1 MTNLTINLK
10 TEQLARILGTVLES
24 ICEDGGRPNAYLGPL
39 DRNTATVNVRG
50 RDNGDVEFEIGPL
63 SKVGTVYV
71 YHPDRSFDT
80 HVLGKLTLRNVEAK
94 ALEIYRIAT
103 ATR

>member
-10 TEQLARILGTVLES
+10 TEELARILGTVLES

-39 DRNTATVNVRG
+39 DRNTAWVCVRG
-50 RDNGDVEFEIGPL
+50 RKDGDVVFEINSAG
-63 SKVGTVYV
+63 VAIVYV
-71 YHPDRSFDT
+71 YAEDYSFDT